1 MILTAEQAF
10 GKIRRC
16 LGNKSFKNMSSGN
29 KVVIG
34 LIGEKGSGKGTV
46 SDYLVEK
53 YGAVHYGTS
62 KILRRTLED
71 LHLPITRD
79 NLVKLALVLKE
90 GYGPTIVIDSL
101 IQDMEKNGSDILIAD
116 GIRMHGD
123 VEPFRKKYGDNFYL
137 VYVTADVRI
146 RYERTKLRKEKEGE
160 DKTTFEEFLSEEGK
174 LTEVSIH
181 EIGKQ
186 ADFTFDNSGTPDE
199 LKQNTD
205 AMMEKILKK

>member
-1 MILTAEQAF
+1 MAEN
-10 GKIRRC
+10 KI
-16 LGNKSFKNMSSGN
+16 
-29 KVVIG
+29 VIG

-53 YGAVHYGTS
+53 YGAKHYGTS

-90 GYGPTIVIDSL
+90 GYGPTVVIDSL
-101 IQDMEKNGSDILIAD
+101 IQDMERNGSNILIAD

-123 VEPFRKKYGDNFYL
+123 VEPFKKKYGENFYL
-137 VYVTADVRI
+137 VYVTADIKI

-160 DKTTFEEFLSEEGK
+160 DKTTFEEFLAEESK

-186 ADFTFDNSGTPDE
+186 ANFSFDNNGTPED
-199 LKQNTD
+199 LKQKVED
-205 AMMEKILKK
+205 MMKEILGK

>member
-1 MILTAEQAF
+1 MENK
-10 GKIRRC
+10 KIA
-16 LGNKSFKNMSSGN
+16 
-29 KVVIG
+29 IG

-90 GYGPTIVIDSL
+90 GYGPSVVIDSL
-101 IQDMEKNGSDILIAD
+101 IQDMDKNGSNILIAD

-123 VEPFRKKYGDNFYL
+123 VEPFKKKYGNRFFL
-137 VYVTADVRI
+137 VYVTADVRL
-146 RYERTKLRKEKEGE
+146 RYERTKKRKEKDGE
-160 DKTTFEEFLSEEGK
+160 DKTTFEEFLSEESK

-186 ADFTFDNSGTPDE
+186 ANYTFDNSGTPEE
-199 LKQNTD
+199 LKQKVD
-205 AMMEKILKK
+205 EMMTEILKQ

>member
-1 MILTAEQAF
+1 MSD
-10 GKIRRC
+10 
-16 LGNKSFKNMSSGN
+16 NK

-46 SDYLVEK
+46 SDYLIEK

-79 NLVKLALVLKE
+79 NLIKLALVLKE
-90 GYGPTIVIDSL
+90 GYGATVVIDSL
-101 IQDMEKNGSDILIAD
+101 IQDMEKNGSNILIAD

-123 VEPFRKKYGDNFYL
+123 TEPFKKKYGENFHL
-137 VYVTADVRI
+137 VYVTADLKL

-160 DKTTFEEFLSEEGK
+160 DKATFEEFLEEEGR

-181 EIGKQ
+181 EVGKK
-186 ADFTFDNSGTPDE
+186 ADFKLNNNGTAEE
-199 LKQNTD
+199 LKKQTNE
-205 AMMEKILKK
+205 MMEKILKK